1 MEFQVVIPVLISF
14 AISVVLGPVI
24 IPFLRSRGLCRGNAL
39 CAAAL
44 QVQNGAHALRFCGR
58 HDPNGFRSVLRLRG
72 LELPPLRLGELSV
85 SPNNKKA
92 FRDLLSVVER
102 FFNIQGRFPAQYWRT
117 TATTLPSTSH
127 SRPSMGW

>member
-1 MEFQVVIPVLISF
+1 MKNAGKARSYGLYRHLRTSKE
-14 AISVVLGPVI
+14 I
-24 IPFLRSRGLCRGNAL
+24 IENLLNYSI
-39 CAAAL
+39 
-44 QVQNGAHALRFCGR
+44 
-58 HDPNGFRSVLRLRG
+58 
-72 LELPPLRLGELSV
+72 
-85 SPNNKKA
+85 NNKKA